1 MLYLQIYT
9 CLIKAL
15 PRLADNLKKNWLNQ
29 MARSSIKVYK
39 IKNLLY

>member
-15 PRLADNLKKNWLNQ
+15 PRLADNLKKKLV
-29 MARSSIKVYK
+29 KPDG
-39 IKNLLY
+39 